1 MENDELKE
9 PSQESTLPSTQ
20 EPQQLLPKSSEV
32 EELNAK
38 IVELEKNLALY
49 KDQLLRKVADFE
61 NFKKRVEHESINL
74 VRFANEDLLE
84 KLLPVLDDFE
94 RSLKAMQSNNKAIDN
109 GGIVK
114 GIELIYNKLQKI
126 LEQYGVKPMDV
137 VGQPFDPH
145 LHDALQQITT
155 NEYPPHTVVQEIE
168 KGYLLHD
175 KVLRHAKVIVSAE
188 LQPDF
193 EPNQNNISEMD

>member
-9 PSQESTLPSTQ
+9 PIQESTLPSTQ

-49 KDQLLRKVADFE
+49 KDQLLRKAADFE

-109 GGIVK
+109 GSIVK

>member
-49 KDQLLRKVADFE
+49 KDQLLRKAADFE